1 MLSKGK
7 EVDYSV
13 NVATTSTSGIHI
25 ALMTDVVNAN
35 WIIDTGASNHMVH
48 NLSLISQST
57 DLGDK
62 RQMNVNLPTGD
73 QVPITHVGESILLKD
88 KTDFFNGR
96 VLGIGRE
103 DQVLYLFNTEFSAST
118 HPACEQSSHRS
129 CAVGTLVDDMS
140 RYTWI
145 FLMHTKSDTITA
157 LQHFLC
163 MVNTRTAK
171 RKASRLRIRYLKSVL
186 RQDVAFKASVSD
198 DCLVIQDF
206 IGEKVPLLLRDI
218 STFIGAYVVGFLMI
232 WRLVLVISS
241 ILLLLLIP
249 NIIYQRALER
259 ISRQVKD
266 ESDKAGNI
274 LKQVISSIRTVYS
287 FVGERKSIEDYC
299 VALEGCVELG
309 VKQSLV
315 KGLFFGSYS
324 FVTGFAIRAL
334 LSYYGSI
341 LVMYNGVHGGNVY
354 MTSYVTLACFFFP
367 PNRSLA
373 SGFLKMKEFAK
384 AVAAN
389 KRVMEVI
396 KMVPKI
402 DSENMEGQALDNMTG
417 EIEFKHIKFA
427 YPSGS
432 KSIGL
437 IDFSLKIPRGK
448 TVALVGGSGSAVIAL
463 LQRFYAPLS
472 GEILLDGV
480 VINKLQPK
488 WLRYQ
493 MSLVSKEP
501 ALFATTI
508 KENILFG
515 KEDASMEQVI
525 EAAKASNAH
534 DFICKLPQG
543 YNTKVGEKGIQ
554 MSEGQK
560 QRIAIARAIIRSPKI
575 LLLDEATS
583 ALDTASERVVQ
594 EALDNASTG
603 RTTIIVASRLS
614 TTRNADFIAFIQ
626 NGQVKEIG
634 SHDELIKNQQNGLYA
649 SLVRLQQNEKPTG
662 STIASSRQS
671 SSIANR
677 GDTSVPSTS
686 GQGSFKRLLAMNLPE
701 WKQATLGCI
710 GAILVGGVVPV
721 YAFLMGALISVSYS
735 TSRDEIKR
743 KTKMYTLAFL
753 GMAFITLLLNVL
765 QHYNFAVMGERLIKR
780 VRERMLSKMLT
791 FEVGW
796 YEKEQN
802 STAAIC
808 SRLTDDASV
817 VRSLVG
823 DRISLF
829 IQTTAGMTIACTVGL
844 VIAWRMGLVMI
855 AIQAVII
862 LCIDCRKVLLEKS
875 IKSQEES
882 SKLAAEAVTNL
893 QTITAFNSQSRILQM
908 LKEAQEGP
916 LRENIRQS
924 WLWGI
929 VFGTTISI
937 QSCTWALFFWFGG
950 YFMVEGYIGAQ
961 ALFQILV
968 LLLCNLG
975 VIAELGTM
983 TKDLATGTN
992 AVSSVFA
999 TLDRYSLIEPEDS
1012 DGYKPK
1018 KITGHIEMCEVDFA
1032 YPTRPNVII
1041 FKGFS
1046 ITIDA
1051 GKSTAL
1057 VGQSGSGKSTIIG
1070 LIERF
1075 YDPLSGVVKIDGRD
1089 IRSYHLKSLRKHI
1102 ALVSQEPTLFRGTIR
1117 ENIAYGVLASEE
1129 VDESEIIE
1137 AAKAANVHSFIS
1149 ALKDGY
1155 DTWCGDKG
1163 LQLTGGQKQRIAIAR
1178 AILKNPRVLLL
1189 DEATSGLDDQLEKLV
1204 QEAVERVMVGRTSV
1218 VVAHRLSNIQNCDT
1232 VVVLDKGKVVEKG
1245 THSSLLAKR
1254 PCGVYYSLVSSANHH
1269 P

>member
-1 MLSKGK
+1 MYADG
-7 EVDYSV
+7 VDILLITLGFLGAVGDGTCFS
-13 NVATTSTSGIHI
+13 I
-25 ALMTDVVNAN
+25 ALIVTAKLMNIIGGADTSNALN
-35 WIIDTGASNHMVH
+35 FMHNINENVRWLIYIAGAKWI
-48 NLSLISQST
+48 
-57 DLGDK
+57 
-62 RQMNVNLPTGD
+62 
-73 QVPITHVGESILLKD
+73 
-88 KTDFFNGR
+88 
-96 VLGIGRE
+96 
-103 DQVLYLFNTEFSAST
+103 
-118 HPACEQSSHRS
+118 AC
-129 CAVGTLVDDMS
+129 
-140 RYTWI
+140 
-145 FLMHTKSDTITA
+145 FLEG
-157 LQHFLC
+157 FC
-163 MVNTRTAK
+163 WTRTAK
-171 RKASRLRIRYLKSVL
+171 RKVSRLRIRYLKAVL
-186 RQDVAFKASVSD
+186 RQDVGFKASVSD
-198 DCLVIQDF
+198 DCLVIQDW
-206 IGEKVPLLLRDI
+206 IGEKVPFFLRDM
-218 STFIGAYVVGFLMI
+218 SNFIGAYVVGFLMI
-232 WRLVLVISS
+232 WRLVLVVFS
-241 ILLLLLIP
+241 ILFLLMIP
-249 NIIYQRALER
+249 SIIYGRALKR
-259 ISRQVKD
+259 ISRKVRD
-266 ESDKAGNI
+266 ESNKAGNI
-274 LKQVISSIRTVYS
+274 LEQWISSIRTVYS

-315 KGLFFGSYS
+315 KGLFFGSCG
-324 FVTGFAIRAL
+324 FVTAFAITAL

-341 LVMYNGVHGGNVY
+341 LVMYNGVHGGNVC
-354 MTSYVTLACFFFP
+354 MVTLAIFWGGK
-367 PNRSLA
+367 RLGSSL
-373 SGFLKMKEFAK
+373 LNIKDFAE

-389 KRVMEVI
+389 KRVMEVM
-396 KMVPKI
+396 KTVPKI

-417 EIEFKHIKFA
+417 EIEFKRVKFA
-427 YPSGS
+427 YPSGPES
-432 KSIGL
+432 TGL
-437 IDFSLKIPRGK
+437 KDFSLKISRGK

-463 LQRFYAPLS
+463 LQRFYNPMA

-543 YNTKVGEKGIQ
+543 YYTKVGEKGIQ

-560 QRIAIARAIIRSPKI
+560 QRIAIARAIIKSPRI

-583 ALDTASERVVQ
+583 ALDTASEIVVQ
-594 EALDNASTG
+594 EALDNASIG
-603 RTTIIVASRLS
+603 RTTIIVAHRLS
-614 TTRNADFIAFIQ
+614 TTRNADLIAFVQ
-626 NGQVKEIG
+626 NGQVKEID
-634 SHDELIKNQQNGLYA
+634 SHNELIKNQGLYA
-649 SLVRLQQNEKPTG
+649 SLVHLQQTEKPTG
-662 STIASSRQS
+662 ATIASSQQS
-671 SSIANR
+671 SSIANQD
-677 GDTSVPSTS
+677 DTSVPSTS

-710 GAILVGGVVPV
+710 GAILVGGVLPI

-735 TSRDEIKR
+735 PSHDEIKK
-743 KTKMYTLAFL
+743 KTKIYTLAFL
-753 GMAFITLLLNVL
+753 GMAFITLVLNVL
-765 QHYNFAVMGERLIKR
+765 QHYNFAVMGERLTKR

-796 YEKEQN
+796 YDKKQN

-817 VRSLVG
+817 VRSFVG
-823 DRISLF
+823 DRMSLF
-829 IQTTAGMTIACTVGL
+829 IQTIAGMTIACAVGL

-855 AIQAVII
+855 VVQAFII
-862 LCIDCRKVLLEKS
+862 FSIYCRRVLLKSMLEKS
-875 IKSQEES
+875 IKAQEES

-893 QTITAFNSQSRILQM
+893 QTVTAFNSQSRILQM

-916 LRENIRQS
+916 LRENIQQS
-924 WLWGI
+924 WLSGI
-929 VFGTTISI
+929 VLGTTISL
-937 QSCTWALFFWFGG
+937 QLCTWALFFWFGG

-968 LLLCNLG
+968 LLISNWR
-975 VIAELGTM
+975 VIADLGTM
-983 TKDLATGTN
+983 SKDLDRGKD
-992 AVSSVFA
+992 AVGSVFT
-999 TLDRYSLIEPEDS
+999 TLDRFSLIEPEDS

-1018 KITGHIEMCEVDFA
+1018 KITGHIEMYEVDFA
-1032 YPTRPNVII
+1032 YPARPNVII

-1046 ITIDA
+1046 ITINA
-1051 GKSTAL
+1051 GKSTAF
-1057 VGQSGSGKSTIIG
+1057 VGQSGSGKSAIIG

-1075 YDPLSGVVKIDGRD
+1075 YDPLSGVIKIDRRD
-1089 IRSYHLKSLRKHI
+1089 IRSYHLKSLRNQI
-1102 ALVSQEPTLFRGTIR
+1102 ALVSQEPTLFSGTIR

-1163 LQLTGGQKQRIAIAR
+1163 LQLSRGQKQRIAIAR
-1178 AILKNPRVLLL
+1178 ALLKNPGVVLL
-1189 DEATSGLDDQLEKLV
+1189 DKATSALDSQSEKLV
-1204 QEAVERVMVGRTSV
+1204 QEALERVMVGRTSV
-1218 VVAHRLSNIQNCDT
+1218 VVAHRLSTIQNCDT
-1232 VVVLDKGKVVEKG
+1232 IVVLDKGKVVEKG